1 MKNSIQKV
9 LLATAWFALVAQNNV
24 TNAIDLGTQNV
35 KPGLQWTWET
45 ADIAVQNL
53 ISTAATFLAIVA
65 VIYALY
71 GGFNILTAG
80 GEEDK
85 VKKGKTILIQ
95 ALIGLVVIF
104 LANSIVQWLITKI
117 LVPNA

>member
-1 MKNSIQKV
+1 MENAIKKIAFSTFG
-9 LLATAWFALVAQNNV
+9 LALVAQ
-24 TNAIDLGTQNV
+24 TSITQAIDFGSQNV
-35 KPGLQWTWET
+35 KDGVKGTGET

-65 VIYALY
+65 VLYALY
-71 GGFNILTAG
+71 GGWNILTAG